1 MKTKLLIASFFILL
15 NSYAQEKYWKATV
28 TTAEYGLL
36 ETNFIVNQK
45 DSYLFGTTKPNA
57 NKRIIG
63 GLKSSFAKSMFQKNG
78 SVMELD
84 SVTLNDGKVSGY
96 LIMEKR
102 KYFLVGNKQG
112 LSYSAALSGKK
123 SGKIYGKIV
132 FNEINKIE
140 KPKNYRT
147 VWNEIKAV
155 TEQNIYNKKVLENKE
170 WGKFVSYMNDFSD
183 KAEDDGEFLYGFF
196 YKSKDV
202 PFSHYFLTGNKDNTS
217 EFITP
222 GANTTQVE
230 IKKALNLQ
238 KIDSNTFL
246 LNIPAFNFRTTAIDS
261 LMERIINSDA
271 KNLIIDLRENP
282 GGDMEGG
289 MRICEYITDKKMYG
303 GVVLSQRYWNNHTAP
318 PTKEEY
324 SKFKV
329 MTNANYEWFR
339 NEVKN
344 GIDGLSI
351 VTTPLAHTFK
361 GKIYILT
368 SSQTG
373 SVSEPFVYTLKN
385 EKIATVIGGKTAGAV
400 LSMENHTIQ
409 NFVLTMPILDY
420 YTFDGNRLDKIGVEP
435 DITCDPKDALNLAL
449 KEIDKRK

>member
-132 FNEINKIE
+132 SNEINKIE
-140 KPKNYRT
+140 KPKNYR
-147 VWNEIKAV
+147 
-155 TEQNIYNKKVLENKE
+155 
-170 WGKFVSYMNDFSD
+170 
-183 KAEDDGEFLYGFF
+183 
-196 YKSKDV
+196 
-202 PFSHYFLTGNKDNTS
+202 
-217 EFITP
+217 
-222 GANTTQVE
+222 ANTTQVE
-230 IKKALNLQ
+230 IKKTLNLQ
-238 KIDSNTFL
+238 KINNNTFL

-324 SKFKV
+324 SKLKV
-329 MTNANYEWFR
+329 MTNANYEWFK
-339 NEVKN
+339 NEVKM
-344 GIDGLSI
+344 
-351 VTTPLAHTFK
+351 
-361 GKIYILT
+361 
-368 SSQTG
+368 
-373 SVSEPFVYTLKN
+373 
-385 EKIATVIGGKTAGAV
+385 V
-400 LSMENHTIQ
+400 LMVFQLLQLRWHI
-409 NFVLTMPILDY
+409 P
-420 YTFDGNRLDKIGVEP
+420 
-435 DITCDPKDALNLAL
+435 L
-449 KEIDKRK
+449 KERFIS